1 MQNGIVL
8 AAFGQLAYLVQS
20 VLALGSVRQHSEL
33 PVTLVTDQ
41 SEHPL
46 LVGAGF
52 DNIVQ
57 LDSKATAAMPHD
69 FALPLLARVEALRL
83 SPYDI
88 TLNLD
93 VDARLRKPELPRLF
107 DVCAKADIAV
117 APCLLDTSRE
127 RAMYDRPLWNNGVI
141 LYRQSAAVMKMF
153 ESFEVLFSE
162 HLRVATTPDAKAD
175 CLNHIPGVD
184 TRKRLLCSDQIALA
198 QIFSPVVNTFNLKYA
213 HLPEHWNWRGGN
225 SNRVCA
231 EDVIIDHHPNIRN
244 ETFNQLADCAFD
256 LLSSGE
262 AAKSALYYDCALTA
276 LDPGLLQLSPA
287 QHFER
292 LADFADLQSVL
303 GRLRGVKIDAQSA
316 SLLAVALFHQRTQPR
331 SGKALSILNGLAKTL
346 K

>member
-107 DVCAKADIAV
+107 DVCAKADI
-117 APCLLDTSRE
+117 CLLYTS
-127 RAMYDRPLWNNGVI
+127 D
-141 LYRQSAAVMKMF
+141 AAD
-153 ESFEVLFSE
+153 E
-162 HLRVATTPDAKAD
+162 
-175 CLNHIPGVD
+175 
-184 TRKRLLCSDQIALA
+184 
-198 QIFSPVVNTFNLKYA
+198 
-213 HLPEHWNWRGGN
+213 
-225 SNRVCA
+225 
-231 EDVIIDHHPNIRN
+231 
-244 ETFNQLADCAFD
+244 
-256 LLSSGE
+256 
-262 AAKSALYYDCALTA
+262 
-276 LDPGLLQLSPA
+276 
-287 QHFER
+287 
-292 LADFADLQSVL
+292 
-303 GRLRGVKIDAQSA
+303 
-316 SLLAVALFHQRTQPR
+316 
-331 SGKALSILNGLAKTL
+331 
-346 K
+346 

>member
-93 VDARLRKPELPRLF
+93 VRDYSRKT
-107 DVCAKADIAV
+107 
-117 APCLLDTSRE
+117 LL
-127 RAMYDRPLWNNGVI
+127 
-141 LYRQSAAVMKMF
+141 
-153 ESFEVLFSE
+153 
-162 HLRVATTPDAKAD
+162 
-175 CLNHIPGVD
+175 
-184 TRKRLLCSDQIALA
+184 LLL
-198 QIFSPVVNTFNLKYA
+198 NTFYVVG
-213 HLPEHWNWRGGN
+213 R
-225 SNRVCA
+225 
-231 EDVIIDHHPNIRN
+231 
-244 ETFNQLADCAFD
+244 
-256 LLSSGE
+256 
-262 AAKSALYYDCALTA
+262 
-276 LDPGLLQLSPA
+276 
-287 QHFER
+287 
-292 LADFADLQSVL
+292 SVL
-303 GRLRGVKIDAQSA
+303 STSPITRSPGR
-316 SLLAVALFHQRTQPR
+316 AL
-331 SGKALSILNGLAKTL
+331 
-346 K
+346 